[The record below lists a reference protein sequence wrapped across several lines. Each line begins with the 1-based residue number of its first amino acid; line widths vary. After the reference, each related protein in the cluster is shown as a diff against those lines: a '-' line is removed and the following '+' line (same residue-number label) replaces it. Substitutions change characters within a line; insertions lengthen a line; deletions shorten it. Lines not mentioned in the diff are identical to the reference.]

1 MGYHTHKLESSLRVG
16 ILFFILSEVFFFI
29 SFFWGFYD
37 SALSPSVDLG
47 LVWPPI
53 GIMPLSVYSV
63 PLLNTVILLTRGI
76 SVT

>member
-1 MGYHTHKLESSLRVG
+1 LRVG
-16 ILFFILSEVFFFI
+16 ILFFILSEVFFFV

-37 SALSPSVDLG
+37 SSLSPSVELG
-47 LVWPPI
+47 LIWPPA
-53 GIMPLSVYSV
+53 GVMPLSVYSV